1 MHPFI
6 ENYLSDYIA
15 SPNPDFAIMIVG
27 EWGSGKTFFIED
39 YIAHNLKKCK
49 NKPEAIYVSL
59 NGMNRLSQINQS
71 IVQSLHRVLGSKVLR
86 GVIACGA
93 VAMNA
98 RFGISSSDALS
109 LFDSASSLLKIEAKL
124 IVFDDLERCSIP
136 LNEVFGFVA
145 SLLHDGIHVVVVGS
159 EDELKKRCAAYD
171 KIKEKIVG
179 KTFRIPE
186 NIESIYDVIIEDESF
201 ASIKSI
207 LCRLR
212 EDLIQ
217 DFKCVPNCYNY
228 RAFKHAIRDFNY
240 WYKSFS
246 SQVRENELFINAFA
260 RRFISLSYEY
270 QLGNLTKD
278 NFGNCKNPFDEKE
291 KPTDYDKVLLRHN
304 IAHCTFM
311 DMRPYLIVPEEMF
324 GRMMFAERIS
334 QEEVNQTILET
345 FYFVKEKDKTEWQRL
360 MEWDVL
366 DDAEVRDL
374 LKSVFLK
381 IKGHEY
387 VIPEE
392 ILHVFCLLCHLS
404 EYGIVKRQTSDIVR
418 RAKQYI
424 YGLRKKDRLLEV
436 QNTDCCEPFGQTWKG
451 YSYHGEFDNRVWY
464 VELRDE
470 LANQVAN
477 VESLKV
483 KSWILSNSPGGID
496 RSAKHF
502 LQKVQRSG
510 EWANRPVFQ
519 FVDSKKFLRAFRG
532 LPNRDK
538 RQVGEILNYRY
549 SGCCQRVKDEE
560 SVFWAKV
567 IDLLTSTAVPT
578 SRSAAGKS
586 SVLQLDI
593 LYNLINA
600 TWKFGRPAAKM
611 RIKQA

>member
-1 MHPFI
+1 M
-6 ENYLSDYIA
+6 
-15 SPNPDFAIMIVG
+15 
-27 EWGSGKTFFIED
+27 
-39 YIAHNLKKCK
+39 KKCK

-71 IVQSLHRVLGSKVLR
+71 IVQALHRVLGSKVLR

-159 EDELKKRCAAYD
+159 EDELKKGCAAYD

-179 KTFRIPE
+179 KTFQIPE

-246 SQVRENELFINAFA
+246 SQVRENELFINDFA

-278 NFGNCKNPFDEKE
+278 NFGNCKNPFDGKE

-304 IAHCTFM
+304 IAHYTFM

-345 FYFVKEKDKTEWQRL
+345 F
-360 MEWDVL
+360 
-366 DDAEVRDL
+366 
-374 LKSVFLK
+374 
-381 IKGHEY
+381 
-387 VIPEE
+387 
-392 ILHVFCLLCHLS
+392 
-404 EYGIVKRQTSDIVR
+404 
-418 RAKQYI
+418 
-424 YGLRKKDRLLEV
+424 
-436 QNTDCCEPFGQTWKG
+436 
-451 YSYHGEFDNRVWY
+451 
-464 VELRDE
+464 
-470 LANQVAN
+470 
-477 VESLKV
+477 
-483 KSWILSNSPGGID
+483 
-496 RSAKHF
+496 
-502 LQKVQRSG
+502 
-510 EWANRPVFQ
+510 
-519 FVDSKKFLRAFRG
+519 
-532 LPNRDK
+532 
-538 RQVGEILNYRY
+538 
-549 SGCCQRVKDEE
+549 
-560 SVFWAKV
+560 
-567 IDLLTSTAVPT
+567 
-578 SRSAAGKS
+578 
-586 SVLQLDI
+586 
-593 LYNLINA
+593 
-600 TWKFGRPAAKM
+600 
-611 RIKQA
+611 